1 MVTQATSNK
10 RTTASKKSV
19 ADTPTAAKSWKQKAV
34 GGTLVTVPSGN
45 TALVRTPGMQAFLQ
59 NGIVPNGLMP
69 FIQDAMESG
78 TAPGEE
84 DAAVQDWM
92 KDPTKIQEIM
102 DMADA
107 VTVYCCIE
115 PKVEEVP
122 TELVDGERKVIPIGD
137 ERRDEDILYV
147 DEVDLNDKM
156 FIFNFVVGGS
166 TAALEKFRTE

>member
-1 MVTQATSNK
+1 MVTSATPNK

-19 ADTPTAAKSWKQKAV
+19 SSEPTAAKSWKQKAV

-69 FIQDAMESG
+69 FIQEAMEAG
-78 TAPGEE
+78 EAPDDGS
-84 DAAVQDWM
+84 VQDWM

-115 PKVEEVP
+115 PKVEEAP
-122 TELVDGERKVIPIGD
+122 TELVDGEHKVIPIGD
-137 ERRDEDILYV
+137 ERRDDDILYV